1 MGGPTEQEPP
11 ELLADGFVRSKRAQ
25 QLRVKD
31 GIMDQ
36 INEVSE
42 QKTALIQRLNKA
54 LLKLDSIN
62 QAKKTLSN
70 DLLEMVKFV
79 RDL

>member
-1 MGGPTEQEPP
+1 MPITKKTKEELEAEAKKFEDEVAERENNPLARLMGGPTEQEAP

-42 QKTALIQRLNKA
+42 
-54 LLKLDSIN
+54 
-62 QAKKTLSN
+62 
-70 DLLEMVKFV
+70 
-79 RDL
+79 